1 MKGCTMKTNQEIA
14 REIIA
19 GKWGNGLERRQRLE
33 QAGYNYNDVQSIVN
47 AIMAGRQASPAEPAQ
62 DPEPTR
68 NVLEIDYDPESY
80 DGIQVNVL
88 I

>member
-1 MKGCTMKTNQEIA
+1 MKTNQELA
-14 REIIA
+14 QEIIA

-47 AIMAGRQASPAEPAQ
+47 AIMANRPTLPAEPE
-62 DPEPTR
+62 PEPKPER
-68 NVLEIDYDPESY
+68 NILEIDYDPESY